1 MKTARSAWMWC
12 GKPASSN
19 GITVRPDVH
28 WHDTSSAN
36 SRLAPFGSCY
46 LHDRGVD
53 MRQVAV
59 NFMKSFGAWLV
70 LAAALLAIASP
81 AGAQKKPK
89 NAPTTDSAED
99 LKSSF
104 HPPDGQAVDQAIG
117 EALGYWQIGDVDS
130 LHKYYSDDIVLV
142 SGAWEP
148 PVVGWA
154 NFLKAYQAQRAQVTG
169 ARMDRSNT
177 LIKVNGNSAW
187 ATYQFIYAA
196 QMDGKVVQF
205 RGHTTLVLAKPADR
219 WVITLNHSSIVDSS
233 VPEPATSSLD
243 SGQPGIR

>member
-1 MKTARSAWMWC
+1 MKQDTKNIAKLFRSWVILTTA
-12 GKPASSN
+12 
-19 GITVRPDVH
+19 V
-28 WHDTSSAN
+28 
-36 SRLAPFGSCY
+36 
-46 LHDRGVD
+46 
-53 MRQVAV
+53 
-59 NFMKSFGAWLV
+59 
-70 LAAALLAIASP
+70 LAIASP
-81 AGAQKKPK
+81 AGAQKKNK
-89 NAPTTDSAED
+89 NAPPPDSGED

-104 HPPDGQAVDQAIG
+104 HPPDGQAIDQTIG

-130 LHKYYSDDIVLV
+130 LHKYYSDDVVLV

-205 RGHTTLVLAKPADR
+205 RGHTTLILAKQGDR

-233 VPEPATSSLD
+233 IPEPATNSLNTIE
-243 SGQPGIR
+243 PGSR